1 MDEGLISERYAKA
14 ILRYATELGVADV
27 VYDKMKLYV
36 ENYLTHPDLQKALL
50 NPLLSPQDK
59 EMLLSSAIGI
69 DPGEAY
75 IRGIRLLIHNHR
87 EMYMRTIA
95 LIYQKLYRKANGITE
110 AKIITAVQLGD
121 DDLEKIRQQA
131 QRLTNDR
138 IEFSYAVD
146 PELIGGFILQ
156 LGPKQL
162 DMSVRKELK
171 TIRKG
176 LLV

>member
-1 MDEGLISERYAKA
+1 MDEGLISMRYAKA
-14 ILRYATELGVADV
+14 IFRYATELGAAGE
-27 VYDKMKLYV
+27 VYDKMKVYI

-50 NPLLSPQDK
+50 NPLMSPQDK

-75 IRGIRLLIHNHR
+75 IRGIRLLIRNHR

-95 LIYQKLYRKANGITE
+95 LCYQKLYRFANGIIE
-110 AKIITAVQLGD
+110 AKIITAVEMD
-121 DDLEKIRQQA
+121 DAELEKIRQQA
-131 QRLTNDR
+131 YRMTDGKT
-138 IEFSYAVD
+138 EFSYAVD
-146 PELIGGFILQ
+146 PALIGGFILQ
-156 LGPKQL
+156 LGAEQL